1 MLLNIGSPNHTLE
14 QCMKLVVLT
23 PVPLLPG
30 GRKQAE
36 KSAENFDHSG
46 LTVPGVIYLVIKHGT
61 EWGPSFLAEWEVS

>member
-1 MLLNIGSPNHTLE
+1 MLLNLGSPNHTLE

-36 KSAENFDHSG
+36 KSAENFDIVDWLS
-46 LTVPGVIYLVIKHGT
+46 L
-61 EWGPSFLAEWEVS
+61 E